1 MELEIIAKMRCDL
14 PTKFGIP
21 RQSGIVPELRGEVVF
36 EKKYAVPASVRG
48 IGGFSHLWL
57 IWGFSE
63 NGKKE
68 WSPTV
73 RPPRLGG
80 NTKMGVFATRS
91 PFRPN
96 PLGLSAVR
104 LIGVRERDGEL
115 ALEVAGADL
124 MNGTPIYD
132 IKPYLPLADCI
143 PDAADGFAGEVA
155 GDRLDVVFPES
166 LMEMVP
172 ERARTA
178 LVKMLRGDPRPSYHD
193 DPNREYGFPFA
204 GVDVKFHVCG
214 DTLTVHAVERIE

>member
-1 MELEIIAKMRCDL
+1 M
-14 PTKFGIP
+14 
-21 RQSGIVPELRGEVVF
+21 
-36 EKKYAVPASVRG
+36 
-48 IGGFSHLWL
+48 WL

-63 NGKKE
+63 NGKRE

-115 ALEVAGADL
+115 AIEVAGADL

-155 GDRLDVVFPES
+155 GDRLEVVFPDS
-166 LMEMVP
+166 LAEMVP
-172 ERARTA
+172 EHARTA

-193 DPNREYGFPFA
+193 NPEREYGFPFA

-214 DTLTVHAVERIE
+214 NVLTVHAVERIN